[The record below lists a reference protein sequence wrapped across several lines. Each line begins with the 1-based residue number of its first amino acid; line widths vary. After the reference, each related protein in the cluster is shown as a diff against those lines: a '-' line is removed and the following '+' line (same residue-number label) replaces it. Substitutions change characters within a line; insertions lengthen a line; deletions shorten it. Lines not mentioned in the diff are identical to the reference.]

1 MREPKPHLNLSVKAS
16 QEEGLNAID
25 KVQDLNLSAIAEKS
39 EKVEST
45 KQQKVSQGNMAP
57 PKKQKKTINQL
68 EKRLIKTNQI
78 LNGAKTRPSTVCLPK
93 PMSFDGHAMQIYTDS
108 EFESEE
114 DDDDDESEAED
125 QESSRGN
132 CDGDKSQDNQKKDA
146 RVASILKRGMNSS

>member
-1 MREPKPHLNLSVKAS
+1 
-16 QEEGLNAID
+16 
-25 KVQDLNLSAIAEKS
+25 
-39 EKVEST
+39 
-45 KQQKVSQGNMAP
+45 
-57 PKKQKKTINQL
+57 
-68 EKRLIKTNQI
+68 
-78 LNGAKTRPSTVCLPK
+78 
-93 PMSFDGHAMQIYTDS
+93 MSFDGHAMQIYTDS